1 MQKERRYK
9 ISMMNGKEYQID
21 ESDLAKLKDNA
32 DEMLVQLK
40 QVIVHPASVV
50 AIEPHFIDFVRKAVP
65 NPMGGMSICDQQ
77 VPPKAIP
84 DMFGNEILK
93 LTEGKQI

>member
-1 MQKERRYK
+1 
-9 ISMMNGKEYQID
+9 MNGKEYQID

-50 AIEPHFIDFVRKAVP
+50 AVEPYFVEYIRKAVK
-65 NPMGGMSICDQQ
+65 NESTGGMSMIEEAE
-77 VPPKAIP
+77 PPKAIP

-93 LTEGKQI
+93 LTESKQI